1 MLRPLL
7 APVLLLTAF
16 SLACATPQTRVAA
29 SGNPAVNIREL
40 RTFAFAPADRMDMSG
55 SQMADPVTRQ
65 RIEAVIARELQAKGL
80 VQVPFESAPNL
91 LVSYFAD
98 VYEGPVEGSQQ
109 MNNWERQ
116 GKITIEVIDAKAMQ
130 VLWRGD
136 GWALNPQPRV
146 AEQVV
151 VDVLAKFP

>member
-1 MLRPLL
+1 MRKTSIAAALLL
-7 APVLLLTAF
+7 AAG
-16 SLACATPQTRVAA
+16 SLACATPATRVSA
-29 SGNPAVNIREL
+29 SGNPAANFREL
-40 RTFAFAPADRMDMSG
+40 RTFAFAPAARMDMSG

-65 RIEAVIARELQAKGL
+65 RIEAILARELQTKGL
-80 VQVPFESAPNL
+80 VQVPFESGPNL

-98 VYEGPVEGSQQ
+98 VYEGPVEGSRQVD
-109 MNNWERQ
+109 NWERQ